1 MMGVQLDVSV
11 VSWDYTSSS
20 GALTFHHTTLAACVA
35 QESVSDPGQ
44 IGIPAPSFGSRAP
57 QAETAAITL
66 EGCGSPEFQCK
77 ISRASGVQIS
87 LVKFTHK
94 GEGIIYS
101 RVVDAVRMARR
112 TRPWTTR
119 SPSIKGGGGRPG
131 RGART
136 PSRGAVGRR
145 GRGEPRVRAP
155 AERGPSPSS
164 RGRAARTGVH
174 KPFVGPERASL
185 GPWLRRRSAIAGR
198 RSAVRD

>member
-35 QESVSDPGQ
+35 PESVSDPGQ

-94 GEGIIYS
+94 GEGIIYHAPES
-101 RVVDAVRMARR
+101 G
-112 TRPWTTR
+112 PGR
-119 SPSIKGGGGRPG
+119 SPKSPVDESLAMSFEGWGLV
-131 RGART
+131 A
-136 PSRGAVGRR
+136 SRGG
-145 GRGEPRVRAP
+145 
-155 AERGPSPSS
+155 
-164 RGRAARTGVH
+164 TG
-174 KPFVGPERASL
+174 
-185 GPWLRRRSAIAGR
+185 
-198 RSAVRD
+198 